1 MTRRARAA
9 AAGLGLLCLTGV
21 LLPGLRATEAAWTA
35 GAVTSTTVTAV
46 PAPTTATGATCKPT
60 SALVVGLQKVDLA
73 WSSTLPLADQRVDIT
88 KNSTTARDTSQIA
101 LTGQTGGVYSYAAT
115 YDTAKLLG
123 LLNLT
128 DLLGGTYG
136 ISIQTGYPNTT
147 WYAPPRT
154 FTLNVILLGLGS
166 TCS

>member
-1 MTRRARAA
+1 MTRRARVGATA
-9 AAGLGLLCLTGV
+9 LGLLCLTGA

-35 GAVTSTTVTAV
+35 DAVTTSTVTAV
-46 PAPTTATGATCKPT
+46 SAPTTATGATCKPT
-60 SALVVGLQKVDLA
+60 NVLVVGLQKVDLA

-88 KNSTTARDTSQIA
+88 KNATTARDTSQIT

-123 LLNLT
+123 LLNLG

-147 WYAPPRT
+147 WYAAPKT

-166 TCS
+166 SCS